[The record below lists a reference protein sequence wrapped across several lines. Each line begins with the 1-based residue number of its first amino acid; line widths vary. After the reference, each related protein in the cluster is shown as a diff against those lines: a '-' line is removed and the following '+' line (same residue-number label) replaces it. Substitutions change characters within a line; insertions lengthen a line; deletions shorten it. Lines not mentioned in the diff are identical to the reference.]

1 MKVPLCCEELD
12 MGGSYCQWPTQWVTF
27 CWSVILQRGP
37 RMTVVHGAG
46 LLVRHEG
53 VAVPVRLPTQAGC
66 VPVLAKTRGP

>member
-1 MKVPLCCEELD
+1 M
-12 MGGSYCQWPTQWVTF
+12 
-27 CWSVILQRGP
+27 I
-37 RMTVVHGAG
+37 VVHGAG